1 MKFLDRFGRATG
13 DFFEYAGGLTL
24 LSAESVGFMVRLRI
38 RVGETISQCA
48 LLGVQSLIIV
58 MLTSLFT
65 GMVISLES
73 AQQAVAYESRTNPQL
88 DKPTSNA
95 IRR

>member
-1 MKFLDRFGRATG
+1 M
-13 DFFEYAGGLTL
+13 TL

-58 MLTSLFT
+58 ILTSLFT

-73 AQQAVAYESRTNPQL
+73 AQQAVAVRRSATSSAARS
-88 DKPTSNA
+88 PT
-95 IRR
+95 RRYASSDRC